1 MSKSAGY
8 MVHPMG
14 LEPICLKRQ
23 IFLLL
28 YVTIATFLC
37 CSLDYVFT
45 LPFGLGSGYIV
56 STHLPFGFSS
66 ALSCVTKTFAELAH
80 LHLQCFH
87 YNALVLQK
95 SAVYAYSTTDAR
107 MPN

>member
-1 MSKSAGY
+1 
-8 MVHPMG
+8 MG

-45 LPFGLGSGYIV
+45 MPFGLGSGCIV
-56 STHLPFGFSS
+56 STHLPYGFSS

-80 LHLQCFH
+80 IH
-87 YNALVLQK
+87 
-95 SAVYAYSTTDAR
+95 S
-107 MPN
+107 